1 MDPIEN
7 YPKRF
12 DQQYKDYEFLPCVL
26 YSTQFEGEH
35 HKKYKIGR
43 FKGIDTERTNAGTLL
58 LSLYKTH
65 PDSFDIEKT
74 HFWFM
79 ETDPY
84 PKYNN
89 SLSTFSAVVFG

>member
-1 MDPIEN
+1 MDPIDN

-43 FKGIDTERTNAGTLL
+43 FKGNRHRTNKCRNIIAQFIQN
-58 LSLYKTH
+58 
-65 PDSFDIEKT
+65 PPRF
-74 HFWFM
+74 
-79 ETDPY
+79 
-84 PKYNN
+84 
-89 SLSTFSAVVFG
+89 V